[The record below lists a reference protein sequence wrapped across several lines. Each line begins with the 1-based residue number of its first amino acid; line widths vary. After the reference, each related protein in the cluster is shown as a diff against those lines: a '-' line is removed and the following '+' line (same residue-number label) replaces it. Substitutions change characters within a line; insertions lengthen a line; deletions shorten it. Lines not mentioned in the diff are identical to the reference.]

1 MNPKSWWRNR
11 RMRLTESN
19 SLYIRCLSLT
29 FSVSSEFDQQLS
41 VKTTL
46 LRQCLSSYFKLPFAL
61 YSVHTTTHSHGWNR
75 PETDGKAA
83 ESPVSTLTKGWILRG
98 RGDVKIYPILTP
110 DILSACRFMYR
121 QVNWINNMP
130 YFLLSITLHLYEMLT
145 TVQNCFLVHAVRTRT
160 FSMFIGFFVCVAQ
173 AFVYTPTET
182 HNQSTSKLP
191 F

>member
-29 FSVSSEFDQQLS
+29 FSVSSEFDRQLS

-61 YSVHTTTHSHGWNR
+61 YSVHTTWNGGET
-75 PETDGKAA
+75 PETEGKPA

-110 DILSACRFMYR
+110 DILSGCRFMYR

-145 TVQNCFLVHAVRTRT
+145 TVQNCFLEHAVRTRT
-160 FSMFIGFFVCVAQ
+160 FSMFIVLIVFGFFVCVAQ
-173 AFVYTPTET
+173 AFV
-182 HNQSTSKLP
+182 
-191 F
+191 